1 MRLSRFALLTAL
13 IFFLV
18 TTFSI
23 AQEPTPAPPYAQAPA
38 PAPSTPAASAAPMVS
53 SGPLGRLLIG
63 PGDEGNVSVYGVP
76 ELAQHVRVTETGEID
91 LPLVGKMMIAGMT
104 AEEAQVLIEKK
115 LVDGG
120 FVNSPHVTL
129 AIKEYTSEGI
139 TVLGEVARPGTYS
152 AMSARRLYDA
162 FMAAGG
168 LTQRAGTTVAISHR
182 ISGEAAQT
190 VALSSNP
197 AKSADANVELK
208 PGDTV
213 VVSRAGVVY
222 VVGEV
227 GRPGEFVIENPE
239 SMTVMRVI
247 AMAAGPTRMASL
259 THAKMLRRTPAGLKN
274 TELNLKNII
283 EAKAPD
289 MPLQAEDILFI
300 PQSKSRAAAERG
312 ASSVLSMLTSL
323 ALYRF

>member
-1 MRLSRFALLTAL
+1 MRLSRLVLLACL
-13 IFFLV
+13 IFFLFITISV
-18 TTFSI
+18 T
-23 AQEPTPAPPYAQAPA
+23 AQEPVPAPTYAPA
-38 PAPSTPAASAAPMVS
+38 PAAAPAPPAGFAPMVS

-63 PGDEGNVSVYGVP
+63 PGDEGDLSVYGVP
-76 ELAQHVRVTETGEID
+76 ELGQHVRVTETGEID
-91 LPLVGKMMIAGMT
+91 LPLVGKVMIAGMT
-104 AEEAQVLIEKK
+104 AEEAQAAIEKK

-120 FVNSPHVTL
+120 FVNNPHVTL

-152 AMSARRLYDA
+152 ALSARRLYDA

-168 LTQRAGTTVAISHR
+168 LTPRAGTTVAISHR
-182 ISGEAAQT
+182 NSGEAAQT
-190 VALSSNP
+190 VTLSNDP
-197 AKSADANVELK
+197 AKSAASNVELK

-227 GRPGEFVIENPE
+227 GRPGEFVIENPD

-259 THAKMLRRTPAGLKN
+259 THAKMLRRTPAGLQN

-300 PQSKSRAAAERG
+300 PPSKSKAAAERG
-312 ASSVLSMLTSL
+312 ANSVLSMLTSL